1 MSTYTDSTGLTWTY
15 ILDASNNATIGN
27 GSSSSVAAADLS
39 GAITIPSTIPYGNGD
54 ASYNVTTINGRA
66 FYQCSNLTSITIPD
80 SVTSI
85 GTYAFF
91 YCTSLAS
98 IDLGDSVTTI
108 NDRVFYNC
116 TSLTS
121 IIIPDS
127 VETIGTYAFFLC
139 TSLTSII
146 IPDSVTSIGT
156 NAFNYI
162 ASSSTVIVINT
173 DPNKT
178 MIEGLEYIGGP
189 GRDHGSDGGL
199 MDGNI
204 TGIVTY
210 LSLTSTPF
218 APSLSNV
225 SYAYDGTTKYS
236 ATISSMDLEGDNF
249 TFSLSGADAAS
260 FQIDACN
267 NALLE
272 SVNPWDLN
280 APFAYSLTIKAT
292 DSTDLSAISYVSIAK
307 TATATDLSTNNI
319 SGSTLKTLADQF
331 SVSPNDL
338 YDAGYTVDQLVA
350 AGFSYWN
357 YTLDASNN
365 ATIGLGGW
373 INRGNATF
381 LGTSLSG
388 AITIPSTITD
398 GGVTYNVTGIGEYAF
413 LLCTGLTSIDLS
425 GTQVTTIGQSAFDG
439 CTGLT
444 SIDFSGTQVTTI
456 GSSAFARCSGLDSV
470 TLPTNPLFTNIRYGV
485 FNECSSLTSITIP
498 DSVTTIISPGE
509 TISRAFERCSSLTSI
524 DIPNSV
530 ESIGDYAFYKC
541 SGLTSITI
549 PDSVTTIGLGAFNTI
564 GSSSTVY
571 VKDVDPTKTPLE
583 GLEYIGGPGLDHG
596 SDGGLMDGKI
606 TGTVTYQL
614 DLTSTPFAPSLSN
627 VSYAY
632 DGTTKYSATISSMDL
647 EGDNF
652 TFSLSGADAASFQI
666 DACNNAL
673 LESVNPWDL
682 NAPFA
687 YLFTIKATD
696 STDLSAISLVSIA
709 KTVTATDLSTNN
721 ISGSNLKTLAEQYS
735 LSAKD
740 LYEAGYTLED
750 LYDAGYSATDVK
762 SVVHTAVTVTITGAD
777 SYGDGWNGGKMTIA
791 NDNGFSHEFVVV
803 GSTTTVEQTLPAGDY
818 TVTWILGSYPH
829 ERSVTITSED
839 VPVLYTEATG
849 GSVTNGS
856 FTIVGGGGITS
867 QQLADAGYDA
877 DALLAAGYTQ
887 AEVDA
892 TTFASAT
899 VPGCMDS
906 NASNYDASAT
916 QDDGSCTSTAAQL
929 FSLSLTGTALKTS
942 ADTYSITPQQLLA
955 AGYTNQQLLDAGYVQ
970 SDICFVAGTPVNTD
984 QGAVAIDKLDVS
996 KHTIRGKRIVA
1007 VTKTISE
1014 EKHLVR
1020 IRKDALAKNVP
1031 SQDTLTTQNHCFF
1044 YNGNMVEAKHL
1055 VSQMDNAVLVKY
1067 DGSTLYNVLQDK
1079 HEKMVVNNLIAETLH
1094 PEHGIAK
1101 MYRYF
1106 IENNVSPEMQ
1116 NAICA
1121 KVNSE
1126 YKKKNL
1132 TK

>member
-27 GSSSSVAAADLS
+27 GSSSSVAAADLI

-54 ASYNVTTINGRA
+54 ASYNVTTINVRA
-66 FYQCSNLTSITIPD
+66 FFQCSNLTSITIPD

-98 IDLGDSVTTI
+98 IDLGDSVKTI

-121 IIIPDS
+121 IDLPNS
-127 VETIGTYAFFLC
+127 VESIGQYAFYQC
-139 TSLTSII
+139 SSLTSITI
-146 IPDSVTSIGT
+146 RDSVTTIGLNAFRSIG
-156 NAFNYI
+156 
-162 ASSSTVIVINT
+162 SSSTVIVINT

-178 MIEGLEYIGGP
+178 LIEGLEYI
-189 GRDHGSDGGL
+189 GGL

-280 APFAYSLTIKAT
+280 DPFAYSLTIKAT
-292 DSTDLSAISYVSIAK
+292 DSTDLSAISLVSITK
-307 TATATDLSTNNI
+307 TATATELFTNNI

-373 INRGNATF
+373 INRGNATI

-485 FNECSSLTSITIP
+485 FYECSSLTSITIP

-647 EGDNF
+647 EGDNL
-652 TFSLSGADAASFQI
+652 TFDLSGTNATSFKLTTY

-777 SYGDGWNGGKMTIA
+777 SWGDGWNGGKMTISNN
-791 NDNGFSHEFVVV
+791 NDFSEEFVVV

-829 ERSVTITSED
+829 EISVTITSED
-839 VPVLYTEATG
+839 GTVLYTEATG

-867 QQLADAGYDA
+867 QQL
-877 DALLAAGYTQ
+877 
-887 AEVDA
+887 
-892 TTFASAT
+892 
-899 VPGCMDS
+899 
-906 NASNYDASAT
+906 
-916 QDDGSCTSTAAQL
+916 
-929 FSLSLTGTALKTS
+929 
-942 ADTYSITPQQLLA
+942 LA
-955 AGYTNQQLLDAGYVQ
+955 AGYTNQQLLDAGYAQ
-970 SDICFVAGTPVNTD
+970 SNICFVAGTPVNTD

-1031 SQDTLTTQNHCFF
+1031 SQDTLTTQNHTFF

>member
-27 GSSSSVAAADLS
+27 GSSSSVAAADLI

-66 FYQCSNLTSITIPD
+66 FFQCSNLTSITIPD

-98 IDLGDSVTTI
+98 IDLGDSVKTI

-121 IIIPDS
+121 IDLPNS
-127 VETIGTYAFFLC
+127 VESIGQYAFYQC
-139 TSLTSII
+139 SSLTSITI
-146 IPDSVTSIGT
+146 RDSVTTIGLNAFRSIG
-156 NAFNYI
+156 
-162 ASSSTVIVINT
+162 SSSTVIVINT

-178 MIEGLEYIGGP
+178 LIEGLEYIGG
-189 GRDHGSDGGL
+189 L
-199 MDGNI
+199 MDGKI

-236 ATISSMDLEGDNF
+236 ATISSMDLQGDNF

-485 FNECSSLTSITIP
+485 FYECSSLTSITIP

-509 TISRAFERCSSLTSI
+509 TISRAFWKCTSLTSI

-530 ESIGDYAFYKC
+530 ESIGDYAFAGC

-549 PDSVTTIGLGAFNTI
+549 PDSVTSIGLGAFNTI

-647 EGDNF
+647 EGDNL
-652 TFSLSGADAASFQI
+652 TFDLSGTNATSFKLTTY

-777 SYGDGWNGGKMTIA
+777 SWGDGWNGGKMTISNN
-791 NDNGFSHEFVVV
+791 NDFSEEFVVV

-829 ERSVTITSED
+829 EISVTITSED
-839 VPVLYTEATG
+839 GTVLYTEATG

-867 QQLADAGYDA
+867 QQL
-877 DALLAAGYTQ
+877 
-887 AEVDA
+887 
-892 TTFASAT
+892 
-899 VPGCMDS
+899 
-906 NASNYDASAT
+906 
-916 QDDGSCTSTAAQL
+916 
-929 FSLSLTGTALKTS
+929 
-942 ADTYSITPQQLLA
+942 LA
-955 AGYTNQQLLDAGYVQ
+955 AGYTNQQLLDAGYAQ
-970 SDICFVAGTPVNTD
+970 SNICFVAGTPVNTD

-1031 SQDTLTTQNHCFF
+1031 SQDTLTTQNHTFF
-1044 YNGNMVEAKHL
+1044 YNGNMVKANKL
-1055 VSQMDNAVLVKY
+1055 VSQLDNVGLVKY

>member
-27 GSSSSVAAADLS
+27 GSSSSVAAADLI

-66 FYQCSNLTSITIPD
+66 FFQCSNLTSITIPD

-98 IDLGDSVTTI
+98 IDLGDSVKTI

-121 IIIPDS
+121 IDLPNS
-127 VETIGTYAFFLC
+127 VESIGQYAFYQC
-139 TSLTSII
+139 SSLTSITI
-146 IPDSVTSIGT
+146 RDSVTTIGLNAFRSIG
-156 NAFNYI
+156 
-162 ASSSTVIVINT
+162 SSSTVIVINT

-178 MIEGLEYIGGP
+178 LIEGLEYIGG
-189 GRDHGSDGGL
+189 L
-199 MDGNI
+199 MDGKI

-236 ATISSMDLEGDNF
+236 ATISSMDLEGDNL
-249 TFSLSGADAAS
+249 TFDLSGTNATS
-260 FQIDACN
+260 FKLTTYDACN

-485 FNECSSLTSITIP
+485 FYECSSLTSITIP

-509 TISRAFERCSSLTSI
+509 TISRAFWKCTSLTSI

-530 ESIGDYAFYKC
+530 ESIGDYAFAGC

-549 PDSVTTIGLGAFNTI
+549 PDSVTSIGLGAFNTI

-647 EGDNF
+647 EGDNL
-652 TFSLSGADAASFQI
+652 TFDLSGTNATSFKLTTY

-777 SYGDGWNGGKMTIA
+777 SWGDGWNGGKMTISNN
-791 NDNGFSHEFVVV
+791 NDFSEEFVVV

-829 ERSVTITSED
+829 EISVTITSED
-839 VPVLYTEATG
+839 GTVLYTEATG

-867 QQLADAGYDA
+867 QQL
-877 DALLAAGYTQ
+877 
-887 AEVDA
+887 
-892 TTFASAT
+892 
-899 VPGCMDS
+899 
-906 NASNYDASAT
+906 
-916 QDDGSCTSTAAQL
+916 
-929 FSLSLTGTALKTS
+929 
-942 ADTYSITPQQLLA
+942 LA
-955 AGYTNQQLLDAGYVQ
+955 AGYTNQQLLDAGYAQ
-970 SDICFVAGTPVNTD
+970 SNICFVAGTPVNTD

-1031 SQDTLTTQNHCFF
+1031 SQDTLTTQNHTFF
-1044 YNGNMVEAKHL
+1044 YNGNMVKANKL
-1055 VSQMDNAVLVKY
+1055 VSQLDNVGLVKY